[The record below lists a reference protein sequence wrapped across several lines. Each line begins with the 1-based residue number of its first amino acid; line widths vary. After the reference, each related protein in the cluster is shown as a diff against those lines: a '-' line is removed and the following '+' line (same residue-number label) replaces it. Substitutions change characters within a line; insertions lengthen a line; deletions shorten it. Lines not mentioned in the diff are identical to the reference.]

1 METIQCSK
9 CGCVMSALSEAC
21 PMCGTATQSRVEAH
35 SQPSDY
41 IKRSDVKLLDG
52 LKETLDSMLYN
63 KQSNP
68 SSNLMVVTS
77 DINGIG
83 GKECGIAWSI
93 NVSSTYT
100 NKPTIT
106 LYFWDDSAENKAR
119 IKKLEN
125 ASIFSQFDY
134 DCGVDTE
141 KATYLFSEYVRLVWG
156 FNGEV
161 EFDEMEVEKAN
172 FYEVEFYLDKEATDK
187 MKRLIEMVRN
197 YNAIAKENNYP
208 LAAIDTTQSIFKGSF
223 PSNKKIGGFLSKEAK
238 VHKKLNAAFE
248 DIIDHCESFLDN

>member
-1 METIQCSK
+1 
-9 CGCVMSALSEAC
+9 MSVLSEAC
-21 PMCGTATQSRVEAH
+21 PMCGTATQSRVEVH

-41 IKRSDVKLLDG
+41 FKRSDVKLLDG
-52 LKETLDSMLYN
+52 LKETLDSMLCN

-77 DINGIG
+77 DINGIN
-83 GKECGIAWSI
+83 GKECGVAWSI
-93 NVSSTYT
+93 NVSNSYT

-106 LYFWDDSAENKAR
+106 LYFWDDTTENKAR
-119 IKKLEN
+119 IEKLEN
-125 ASIFSQFDY
+125 ASIFSQFNY

-161 EFDEMEVEKAN
+161 EFDEMEFEKAN
-172 FYEVEFYLDKEATDK
+172 FYDVELYLDKNATDK

-197 YNAIAKENNYP
+197 YNALAKENNYP
-208 LAAIDTTQSIFKGSF
+208 LASIDTTQSIFKGSF
-223 PSNKKIGGFLSKEAK
+223 PSNKKVGGFLSKEAK
-238 VHKKLNAAFE
+238 VHKKTERCF
-248 DIIDHCESFLDN
+248 